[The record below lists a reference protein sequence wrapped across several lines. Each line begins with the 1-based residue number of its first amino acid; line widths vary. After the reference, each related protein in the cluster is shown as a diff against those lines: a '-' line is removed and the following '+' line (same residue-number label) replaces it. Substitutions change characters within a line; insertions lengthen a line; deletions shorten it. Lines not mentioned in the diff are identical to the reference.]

1 LVGAKPVSLVLADR
15 AEDLFAGR
23 IQRHQCGIV
32 NRLAVKRITDRDLE
46 SASEGG
52 ERVKEL

>member
-32 NRLAVKRITDRDLE
+32 NRLAVKRITVRDLE